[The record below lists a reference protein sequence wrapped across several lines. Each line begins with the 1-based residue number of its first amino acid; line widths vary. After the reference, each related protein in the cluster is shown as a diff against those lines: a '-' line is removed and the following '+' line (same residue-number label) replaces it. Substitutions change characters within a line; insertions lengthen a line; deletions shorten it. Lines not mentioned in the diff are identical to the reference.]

1 MDVKL
6 LLQKVLTLAHG
17 LKPKSVYVPDKPN
30 RSPGRC
36 RKCNNAMASIIGQRS
51 HAPPCVLSVSILVL
65 PEWQTQHLVAA
76 TSWEAEPCVCFGWEE
91 SVVGPRVYGRSSFL
105 L

>member
-17 LKPKSVYVPDKPN
+17 LKPKSVYVPGKNSLPLVPKLWPSIENSSTAQVMQTNQIDP
-30 RSPGRC
+30 PAGAE
-36 RKCNNAMASIIGQRS
+36 NAIMR
-51 HAPPCVLSVSILVL
+51 
-65 PEWQTQHLVAA
+65 W
-76 TSWEAEPCVCFGWEE
+76 
-91 SVVGPRVYGRSSFL
+91 L